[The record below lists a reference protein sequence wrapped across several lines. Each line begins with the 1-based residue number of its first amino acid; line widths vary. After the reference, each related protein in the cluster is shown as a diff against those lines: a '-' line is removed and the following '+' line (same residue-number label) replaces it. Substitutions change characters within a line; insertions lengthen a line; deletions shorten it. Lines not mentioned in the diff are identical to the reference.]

1 MVQKREA
8 SAPWSLTRKAG
19 VESATV
25 NGDIEVPQFIQPVLN
40 TGFVDDKGNWKG
52 RPSSDE
58 QFIAFGTDDAI
69 ANTASILKPEL
80 VTVGRWPIDMTG
92 YNSIFVAI
100 NVTNAGNYAIEAVQG
115 PANFANLG
123 TVDARS
129 LLQGNLYSKQE
140 LQKLF
145 GDSSHA
151 LVANVWNLMYL
162 QDTLQNQK
170 ILQFKIT
177 NNSGAESD
185 IQTAFM
191 RCV

>member
-1 MVQKREA
+1 
-8 SAPWSLTRKAG
+8 
-19 VESATV
+19 
-25 NGDIEVPQFIQPVLN
+25 
-40 TGFVDDKGNWKG
+40 
-52 RPSSDE
+52 
-58 QFIAFGTDDAI
+58 
-69 ANTASILKPEL
+69 
-80 VTVGRWPIDMTG
+80 MTG

-123 TVDARS
+123 TVDAGS